1 MNSEADALG
10 LPTADCNQALNIQPQ
25 KDQAQAQKEAIPRFY
40 PIIQGKT
47 DVCQVY
53 LDR

>member
-25 KDQAQAQKEAIPRFY
+25 KDQAQAQQEAIP
-40 PIIQGKT
+40 T
-47 DVCQVY
+47 DLCQVY